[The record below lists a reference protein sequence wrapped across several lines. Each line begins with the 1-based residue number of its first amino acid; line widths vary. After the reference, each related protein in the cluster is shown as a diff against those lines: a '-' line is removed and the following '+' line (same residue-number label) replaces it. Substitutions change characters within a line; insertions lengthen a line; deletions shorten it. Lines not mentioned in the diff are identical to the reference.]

1 MARTEQALAVNPTM
15 ISSGCPYCLTVMGD
29 GTKALEVEEKVA
41 TKDIAEILA
50 FSIEFSNEKILN

>member
-1 MARTEQALAVNPTM
+1 M
-15 ISSGCPYCLTVMGD
+15 MGD

-50 FSIEFSNEKILN
+50 SSIEFANIFKRLFYCVSKCYLNWSFFN